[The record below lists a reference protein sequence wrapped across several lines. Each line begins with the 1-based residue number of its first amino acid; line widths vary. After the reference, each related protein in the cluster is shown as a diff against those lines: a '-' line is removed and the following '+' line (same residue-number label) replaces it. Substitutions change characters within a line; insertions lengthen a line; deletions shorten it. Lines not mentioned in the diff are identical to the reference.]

1 MAHWLAVL
9 VTPLMANL
17 TTAAERPTPPPTQV
31 RAVRDTLHA
40 VPVPAS
46 YRWLENAQAPA
57 VEAWQEAQNAF
68 TQNALAAW
76 PGRAALAEQFKGL
89 FAINTVL
96 VAETAGQRIFLTK
109 KDGL

>member
-17 TTAAERPTPPPTQV
+17 TTAAERPTPPPTPV
-31 RAVRDTLHA
+31 RAVTDTLHGI
-40 VPVPAS
+40 PVTDA
-46 YRWLENAQAPA
+46 YRWLENAQDPA
-57 VEAWQEAQNAF
+57 VEAWQEAQNSF

-89 FAINTVL
+89 FAINTAL
-96 VAETAGQRIFLTK
+96 VAETAGK
-109 KDGL
+109 C